1 MNHVNFQKNGVGL
14 VVLHVVN
21 LLSKESAL
29 TNACYDKVHLS
40 YASRIPSTSWGCGA
54 LQYLY
59 AYGFY
64 GLLYFCG
71 LHIFVMSPRQM
82 RPTDR
87 LGPLFTASMYESFVF
102 SFVPPGFDDHN
113 A

>member
-1 MNHVNFQKNGVGL
+1 MLVGYL
-14 VVLHVVN
+14 AQV
-21 LLSKESAL
+21 
-29 TNACYDKVHLS
+29 
-40 YASRIPSTSWGCGA
+40 GGA
-54 LQYLY
+54 VRYSICMLMDFMD
-59 AYGFY
+59 FY
-64 GLLYFCG
+64 TFVDY
-71 LHIFVMSPRQM
+71 IFVMSPRQM